1 MKNKIIKMVMIL
13 DIICMIIGFCAIEKY
28 ANVFS
33 VLFTAFTILIFAW
46 FISVNQNYF
55 QKKVDRMLGR

>member
-1 MKNKIIKMVMIL
+1 MKNKIIKTVMVI

-33 VLFTAFTILIFAW
+33 VLFTVFTALIFAW
-46 FISVNQNYF
+46 FVSVNQNYF

>member
-1 MKNKIIKMVMIL
+1 MKNKIIKTVMVI

-33 VLFTAFTILIFAW
+33 VLFTVFTTLIFAW

>member
-28 ANVFS
+28 TNVFS
-33 VLFTAFTILIFAW
+33 ILFTVFTILILAW
-46 FISVNQNYF
+46 FVLINQNYF
-55 QKKVDRMLGR
+55 QKKIDKMLGR